1 VRYPLN
7 ASGFAPGRLE
17 VETAGLLTAARL
29 FQDGA
34 LAPKGAGRNQFSLR
48 RDDGTEAV
56 AQLHGQL
63 LDPIPQVR
71 VDDERIRLAPPFAWY
86 EWLLA
91 GLPLL
96 LLAGGALGGVLGG
109 LFVVLNG
116 RILRAARIPLAGRA
130 AACVASFGV
139 AVVIYRIL
147 ALLLGP
153 GRH

>member
-1 VRYPLN
+1 MRYPLN
-7 ASGFAPGRLE
+7 AAGFAPGRLE

-48 RDDGTEAV
+48 RDDGTEAI

-96 LLAGGALGGVLGG
+96 LLASGALGGVLGG

-116 RILRAARIPLAGRA
+116 RILRAARVPFAGRA
-130 AACVASFGV
+130 AACVISFVLAGLIYGIV
-139 AVVIYRIL
+139 ATLI
-147 ALLLGP
+147 GP
-153 GRH
+153 VRR

>member
-1 VRYPLN
+1 MRYPLN

-17 VETAGLLTAARL
+17 VETTGLLTAARL

-34 LAPKGAGRNQFSLR
+34 LAPKGPGRNQFSLR

-96 LLAGGALGGVLGG
+96 LLTGGALGGVLGG

-130 AACVASFGV
+130 IACLASFGV
-139 AVVIYRIL
+139 AVVIYLII
-147 ALLLGP
+147 AILLGL
-153 GRH
+153 GRR